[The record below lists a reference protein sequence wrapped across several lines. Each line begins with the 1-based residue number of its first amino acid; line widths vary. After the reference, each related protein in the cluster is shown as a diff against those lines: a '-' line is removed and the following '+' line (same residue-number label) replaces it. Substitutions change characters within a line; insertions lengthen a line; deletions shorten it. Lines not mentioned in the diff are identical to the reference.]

1 MMSEMIYNFFA
12 GYFQGLTE
20 FLPISSS
27 GHLLLLGI
35 DLDTTIMLHFG
46 TVFSIII
53 YYNKYIKKLI
63 NQFFKDDRKIL
74 YFIIVG
80 CLPIS
85 IVGFLSKDI
94 IESIFYNNTSLSQS
108 ILSYTFITT
117 ALFLFLTKDI
127 NDQKQLT
134 FKIVFI
140 VGVLQIFALL
150 PGISRSGVTI
160 CSLLILGI
168 NHKDAIRFSFLMAIP
183 IILGASF
190 LSLLKGD
197 FQYDSP
203 SIAVGFF
210 SSFFF
215 GLLAIHLTNHLI
227 KLKKYWLFSIYCF
240 IIAIIIFVK
249 GII

>member
-1 MMSEMIYNFFA
+1 M
-12 GYFQGLTE
+12 
-20 FLPISSS
+20 
-27 GHLLLLGI
+27 
-35 DLDTTIMLHFG
+35 
-46 TVFSIII
+46 
-53 YYNKYIKKLI
+53 
-63 NQFFKDDRKIL
+63 
-74 YFIIVG
+74 
-80 CLPIS
+80 
-85 IVGFLSKDI
+85 
-94 IESIFYNNTSLSQS
+94 
-108 ILSYTFITT
+108 
-117 ALFLFLTKDI
+117 
-127 NDQKQLT
+127 
-134 FKIVFI
+134 
-140 VGVLQIFALL
+140 

-160 CSLLILGI
+160 CSLLILGT

-240 IIAIIIFVK
+240 IIAIIIFIK

>member
-1 MMSEMIYNFFA
+1 MINEMIYNFFA

-63 NQFFKDDRKIL
+63 NQFFKGDRKIL
-74 YFIIVG
+74 YFIIIG

-85 IVGFLSKDI
+85 IVGFLSKDT
-94 IESIFYNNTSLSQS
+94 IESIFYSDTSLSNPF
-108 ILSYTFITT
+108 LTYTFIST
-117 ALFLFLTKDI
+117 ALFLFLSKGV
-127 NDQKQLT
+127 NGQKELT

-140 VGVLQIFALL
+140 VGILQIFALL

-160 CSLLILGI
+160 CSLLILGT

-190 LSLLKGD
+190 LSFLKGD
-197 FQYDSP
+197 FQYSSP
-203 SIAVGFF
+203 SIVLGFF

-240 IIAIIIFVK
+240 IIAIIIFIK